1 MNSILSDVIITTD
14 NSTFYYG
21 SKKKYESGET
31 KEILETVMAKDLE
44 NPADAETLNTMFF
57 LAKRKKK
64 RMFVD
69 PSFFKK
75 FKDMN

>member
-1 MNSILSDVIITTD
+1 MNPILSDVIITTD
-14 NSTFYYG
+14 NTALYYG
-21 SKKKYESGET
+21 SKKKYESGEM

-44 NPADAETLNTMFF
+44 DPTAAETLNMMFF

-69 PSFFKK
+69 PSFFKT
-75 FKDMN
+75 FKEED

>member
-14 NSTFYYG
+14 NTTFYYG
-21 SKKKYESGET
+21 SKKDYEAKNW
-31 KEILETVMAKDLE
+31 KEITETVMAKDLE
-44 NPADAETLNTMFF
+44 NPSDAETLNTMFF

-64 RMFVD
+64 SFFVD

-75 FKDMN
+75 FKDVN